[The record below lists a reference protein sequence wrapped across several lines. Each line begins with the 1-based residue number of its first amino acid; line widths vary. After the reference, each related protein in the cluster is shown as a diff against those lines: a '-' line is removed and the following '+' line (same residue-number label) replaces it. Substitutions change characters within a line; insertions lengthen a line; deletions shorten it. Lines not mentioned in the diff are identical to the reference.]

1 MLRSIKSLGLVAG
14 ALLIWLPGTLP
25 AAAVTYERD
34 VSPLLNHS
42 CAKCHGD
49 AMAMAGLKLNSEAA
63 VLEGGKSGPA
73 IVPGKSGD
81 SLLIKRVLGL
91 NDAPRMPMGGDPLT
105 HDQVALLQ
113 QWIDQ
118 TDFTAVKKAPPA
130 AAPAGPPDSSQSV
143 SPLRRQSAPH
153 SGIALLWRATVPT
166 SSRPVCG
173 SIRSQGVLK
182 GSESGKVVVPGH
194 SDDSRVVRR
203 LLAKERPQMP
213 YGGPPLTQTANRH
226 HPPVDRR
233 RRARTRFHPTGR
245 FGQTPSN
252 IGRM

>member
-1 MLRSIKSLGLVAG
+1 MLRSTKNLGFVAG

-34 VSPLLNHS
+34 VRPLLNQS

-118 TDFTAVKKAPPA
+118 TDFTAVKKRRPRSPRGPA
-130 AAPAGPPDSSQSV
+130 DSSQQ
-143 SPLRRQSAPH
+143 SPLFASKVRPILA
-153 SGIALLWRATVPT
+153 
-166 SSRPVCG
+166 SRCYGCHGPDLQQAG
-173 SIRSQGVLK
+173 LRLDSLGGVLK
-182 GSESGKVVVPGH
+182 GSERQGGCSGPQ
-194 SDDSRVVRR
+194 RR
-203 LLAKERPQMP
+203 
-213 YGGPPLTQTANRH
+213 
-226 HPPVDRR
+226 
-233 RRARTRFHPTGR
+233 
-245 FGQTPSN
+245 
-252 IGRM
+252 